1 MKTIKIFALVL
12 SAAFLIFAQE
22 DTQTF
27 LSITGTGVEEF
38 HKTYP
43 EYDGRETIIIIL
55 DTGVDIGVDGLT
67 KTSTG
72 DVKFIDVQDFTH
84 QGDVQLFEADVD
96 KEDSKMIF
104 KDDDDKYT
112 VIASSPLQ
120 YLPADNKYFIG
131 GFDEAR
137 LMNSGSGAGDLNG
150 DGDIEDIYVM
160 VVFETTEGNDSFWI
174 VYLDLNGNGDISD
187 DKPLRNYKEKQD
199 AFVIEHPDGLPPLT
213 MGLNVL
219 PDEKSEDPDSVGI
232 VSFHFDD
239 GSHGTHVAG
248 IAGGS
253 MIGGIDFNGIAPGA
267 KMMSMKLGNNLYSG
281 GATVTESMKKAYL
294 YADKISKESKVPVII
309 NMSFGIGSEIEG
321 QAEMETFLENLTK
334 ENPYLYISLGSGNE
348 GPGISTSGLPSS
360 SYAVFSSGAV
370 LTQEVG
376 RDLYSATLNR
386 DIILYFSSRGGEV
399 SKPDVCSPGACTS
412 TVPNWTGWDRFWGTS
427 MAAPYSAGV
436 MSLLLS
442 AAIKEYPDVKIP
454 SQLLYK
460 VIRESATSMEGYNH
474 LDQGHGYINAM
485 NAYTLLKK
493 YIDNGEVNKFET
505 YSISSTAPNFPFG
518 KAPNLYLRNGS
529 FIKDEDTFTYTIKR
543 RNLLNTDKFY
553 RAFKL
558 ESDSDLPTGQAGW
571 LISIQKKTYIRNDQ
585 ATFVNVKFDKSKMQQ
600 PGLYTARITAYRD
613 DNSKFPE
620 FEMLATVV
628 IPYKFSSENNYSMN
642 WNSIKVEQGMVD
654 RYFIELPAGQTAM
667 NIKLN
672 SVKNEYSRARFNLF
686 DPDGTGIDV
695 SPTLHT
701 LENKNEVEAYYYD
714 LKPGVYEVVVEG
726 HFLAKDTSTYDLTI
740 QFYGINR
747 MDDKLIDESNN
758 KIEVVNL
765 FNKAESYNLTGKLSG
780 YEINHSVAIQG
791 SEKFRMPFVLRKGEQ
806 SKEFKLEMSKE
817 DYTKLTELAL
827 IIYDSEGVDVSN
839 NALSF
844 RTGSVSVDNSSDADS
859 SEYVFEIVPG
869 FANETSSADIH
880 IAEITTFKS
889 AYGFDVVSERKS
901 SVTLYPSLPKQMEI
915 YFELPN
921 EYFPIYSQPIGVI
934 NFESSSTKKTEY
946 ELPIKFKF

>member
-1 MKTIKIFALVL
+1 MKTINLIALSLFVVF
-12 SAAFLIFAQE
+12 STFAQE
-22 DTQTF
+22 NTQTF
-27 LSITGTGVEEF
+27 LSLEGTGVEEF

-43 EYDGRETIIIIL
+43 DYDGRETIIIIL

-96 KEDSKMIF
+96 KEESKIIF
-104 KDDDDKYT
+104 KDEDEKYS

-120 YLPADNKYFIG
+120 YLPADQKYFIA

-137 LMNSGSGAGDLNG
+137 LMNSSSGAGDLNG
-150 DGDIEDIYVM
+150 DGDIEDVYVM
-160 VVFETTEGNDSFWI
+160 VVFETNEGSESFWV
-174 VYLDLNGNGDISD
+174 VYLDLNGNADISD
-187 DKPLRNYKEKQD
+187 DKPLRNYKEKLD
-199 AFVIEHPDGLPPLT
+199 AFAIEHPDGLPRLT

-219 PDEKSEDPDSVGI
+219 PEEKL

-267 KMMSMKLGNNLYSG
+267 QMMSMKLGNNLYSG

-294 YADKISKESKVPVII
+294 YADKISKEAKVPVII

-334 ENPYLYISLGSGNE
+334 ENPYLYICLGSGNE
-348 GPGISTSGLPSS
+348 GPGISTPGLPSA

-370 LTQEVG
+370 LTQGVG
-376 RDLYSATLNR
+376 RDLYGATLNR

-412 TVPNWTGWDRFWGTS
+412 TVPNWTQWDRFWGTS

-442 AAIKEYPDVKIP
+442 AAVKEYPGVKIP

-460 VIRESATSMEGYNH
+460 VIRESATPMEGYSL

-493 YIDNGEVNKFET
+493 YIDDGEVNKFET

-518 KAPNLYLRNGS
+518 KAPNLYIRNGS
-529 FIKDEDTFTYTIKR
+529 FIREEDTFTYTIKR

-558 ESDSDLPTGQAGW
+558 ESDSDW
-571 LISIQKKTYIRNDQ
+571 LIPIQKKTYIRNDQ
-585 ATFVNVKFDKSKMQQ
+585 ATFVNVKFDKSKMQE
-600 PGLYTARITAYRD
+600 PGLYTARIIAYRD

-628 IPYKFSSENNYSMN
+628 IPYKFSSENNYSLN
-642 WNSIKVEQGMVD
+642 WNSKVEQGFVD
-654 RYFIELPAGQTAM
+654 RYFIEVPAGQTGM
-667 NIKLN
+667 NIRLS
-672 SVKNEYSRARFNLF
+672 SVKNNYARVRYNLF
-686 DPDGTGIDV
+686 DPDGIGLDV
-695 SPTLHT
+695 SPSIHT
-701 LENKNEVEAYYYD
+701 IENKNELDVNYFD
-714 LKPGVYEVVVEG
+714 LKPGVYEVIVEG
-726 HFLAKDTSTYDLTI
+726 IFLAKDTSAYDLTI

-747 MDDKLIDESNN
+747 MDDKLIDQSNN

-765 FNKAESYNLTGKLSG
+765 FNKPESYNLTGKLSG
-780 YEINHSVAIQG
+780 YEIDHSVTIQG
-791 SEKFRMPFVLRKGEQ
+791 REKFRMPFVLRKGEQ
-806 SKEFKLEMSKE
+806 SKDFQLEMSKE
-817 DYTKLTELAL
+817 DYNRLTDLAFM
-827 IIYDSEGVDVSN
+827 IYDSEGMIVDN

-844 RTGSVSVDNSSDADS
+844 RTGSVSVNNSSDADS

-869 FANETSSADIH
+869 FAHEASSADIH
-880 IAEITTFKS
+880 IKEITSFKS
-889 AYGFDVVSERKS
+889 EYSFNVVSERKS

-921 EYFPIYSQPIGVI
+921 EHFPIYSQPIGVI
-934 NFESSSTKKTEY
+934 IFESSSTKKTEY

>member
-1 MKTIKIFALVL
+1 MKTIKIIAIVL
-12 SAAFLIFAQE
+12 LAAFSVFAQE
-22 DTQTF
+22 NTQTF
-27 LSITGTGVEEF
+27 LSITDTGVEEF
-38 HKTYP
+38 HNLYP
-43 EYDGRETIIIIL
+43 EYDGRGTILIIL
-55 DTGVDIGVDGLT
+55 DTGVDIGVEGLT
-67 KTSTG
+67 KTST
-72 DVKFIDVQDFTH
+72 DEVKFIDVQDFTH
-84 QGDVQLFEADVD
+84 QGDVQLYETDVD
-96 KEDSKMIF
+96 NEDSKMIF
-104 KDDDDKYT
+104 KDSDDKYS

-120 YLPADNKYFIG
+120 YLPVDNKYYIG

-150 DGDIEDIYVM
+150 DGDITDVYVM

-187 DKPLRNYKEKQD
+187 DKPIKNYKEKLD
-199 AFVIEHPDGLPPLT
+199 AFSFEHPDGLPPFT
-213 MGLNVL
+213 MGLNVI
-219 PDEKSEDPDSVGI
+219 PEEKI

-239 GSHGTHVAG
+239 GFHGTHVAG
-248 IAGGS
+248 IAGGN

-321 QAEMETFLENLTK
+321 QAEMEAFLENLTK
-334 ENPYLYISLGSGNE
+334 ENPYLYICLGSGNE
-348 GPGISTSGLPSS
+348 GPGISTPGLPSA

-376 RDLYSATLNR
+376 RDNYSATLNR

-399 SKPDVCSPGACTS
+399 TKPDVCSPGACTS
-412 TVPNWTGWDRFWGTS
+412 TVPNWTKWDRAWGTS

-436 MSLLLS
+436 MSILLS
-442 AAIKEYPDVKIP
+442 AAVKEYPGVKIP

-460 VIRESATSMEGYNH
+460 VIRESATPMEGYNH

-485 NAYTLLKK
+485 NAYKLLKK
-493 YIDNGEVNKFET
+493 YIDDGEVNKFES

-518 KAPNLYLRNGS
+518 KAPNLYIRNGS

-558 ESDSDLPTGQAGW
+558 ESDSDW
-571 LISIQKKTYIRNDQ
+571 LIPIQKKTYIRNDQ
-585 ATFVNVKFDKSKMQQ
+585 ATFVNVKFDRSKMQQ

-613 DNSKFPE
+613 DNSRFPE

-628 IPYKFSSENNYSMN
+628 IPYKFSSENNYTLN
-642 WNSIKVEQGMVD
+642 WNSKVEQGFVH

-667 NIKLN
+667 NIKLS
-672 SVKNEYSRARFNLF
+672 SVKNNYARVRYNLF
-686 DPDGTGIDV
+686 DPDGIGLDV
-695 SPTLHT
+695 SPSIHT
-701 LENKNEVEAYYYD
+701 LENKNEIDANYFD
-714 LKPGVYEVVVEG
+714 LKPGVYEVIAEG
-726 HFLAKDTSTYDLTI
+726 IFLAKDTSAYDLTI

-747 MDDKLIDESNN
+747 LDNKLIDISNN

-765 FNKAESYNLTGKLSG
+765 FNNAENYNLTGKLSG
-780 YEINHSVAIQG
+780 YEINHAITIQG

-806 SKEFKLEMSKE
+806 SKEFNLEMSKE
-817 DYTKLTELAL
+817 DYNKLTDLAF
-827 IIYDSEGVDVSN
+827 IIYDSEGVDIN
-839 NALSF
+839 NSALSF
-844 RTGSVSVDNSSDADS
+844 RKGSISIDNASDADS

-869 FANETSSADIH
+869 FAHETSSADIH
-880 IAEITTFKS
+880 IQEITTFKS
-889 AYGFDVVSERKS
+889 EYSFDVVSERKS

-915 YFELPN
+915 YFEMPN
-921 EYFPIYSQPIGVI
+921 EYFPIYSQPIGEI
-934 NFESSSTKKTEY
+934 NFESVSTKKTEY
-946 ELPIKFKF
+946 VIPIKFKF